1 MKYFLVI
8 FSVYFL
14 ALSVMPCTD
23 ACGMD
28 TSNTSKSELSNTSNG
43 QTKNGDLCSPFCSCA
58 TCHTVA
64 VFTFQTFKIG
74 EAKSSFDKIQK
85 FPLWDF
91 GFNSNYHGNIWQP
104 PKINA

>member
-1 MKYFLVI
+1 M
-8 FSVYFL
+8 
-14 ALSVMPCTD
+14 ALSVMPGTD
-23 ACGMD
+23 ACD
-28 TSNTSKSELSNTSNG
+28 ISINNTTKSEFIQAGDG
-43 QTKNGDLCSPFCSCA
+43 QENSIDVCSPFCSCA